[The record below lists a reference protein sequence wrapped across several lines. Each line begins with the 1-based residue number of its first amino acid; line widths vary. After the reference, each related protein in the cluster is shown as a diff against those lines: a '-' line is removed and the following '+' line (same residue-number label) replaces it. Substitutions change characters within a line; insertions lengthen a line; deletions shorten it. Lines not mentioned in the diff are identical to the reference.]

1 MIITNEENIGKE
13 FQIFDISG
21 KLVSSDILVSTE
33 QKHKISLK
41 TGIYFLKLGDKTLK
55 LISF

>member
-1 MIITNEENIGKE
+1 MIITNGENIGKE

-21 KLVSSDILVSTE
+21 KLVGGDILVSTE

-41 TGIYFLKLGDKTLK
+41 TGMYFLKFGGKTFK